1 VSSFARAKFQFTRSV
16 TMTDNI
22 MEMPSATPATRVN
35 KLKRRFVYACK
46 MVPLYAWQRIVRR
59 TPRGRIHLIIAIAD
73 HFEPSSLRGDFA
85 GYAPRDVQEKRVEK
99 WCTEYAANFREFRDS
114 EGRPFIHTYFYPAEQ
129 YDRVLVEQVAELCHS
144 GWGELEIH
152 LHHGVTETATAASTR
167 AQILSFRDAL
177 AHEHG
182 CLSYEDGDAHP
193 KYAFVHGNFALAN
206 SAGGFG
212 CGVNNEMEILAET
225 GCYVDMTYP
234 TSAFHPAQI
243 AKLNSMYECALP
255 LHERA
260 PHRHGRELK
269 AGRRIS
275 TLPFLIQGPSALDF
289 DRNSRNTIGRIE
301 NGALTAANPPSIRR
315 LGRWER
321 AAITVHDRPDWLF
334 IKLGTHG
341 MNPTDTE
348 MILGR
353 ATQEFLKK
361 LIQGAPERQET
372 LHFVSAREMANMA
385 LAACDGR
392 EGNPGDYRDYRY
404 RLAEG
409 PLRRNSRIEAT
420 SGVKA

>member
-1 VSSFARAKFQFTRSV
+1 MT
-16 TMTDNI
+16 TDNT
-22 MEMPSATPATRVN
+22 MEMPLAALATKVN
-35 KLKRRFVYACK
+35 KLKRRFVYVRKTA
-46 MVPLYAWQRIVRR
+46 PSYAWQRIVRH
-59 TPRGRIHLIIAIAD
+59 TPRGRVHLIIAIAD
-73 HFEPSSLRGDFA
+73 HFEPSSLPGNFA

-99 WCTEYAANFREFRDS
+99 WCTEYAANFHELRDS
-114 EGRPFIHTYFYPAEQ
+114 EDRPFIHTYFYPAEQ
-129 YDRVLVEQVAELCHS
+129 YDRALVAQVAKLCHS

-167 AQILSFRDAL
+167 AQILSFRHAL

-182 CLSYEDGDAHP
+182 CLSYEDGDADP

-206 SAGGFG
+206 SAGGFA
-212 CGVNNEMEILAET
+212 CGVNNEMQILAET

-243 AKLNSMYECALP
+243 AKLNSMYACALP

-260 PHRHGRELK
+260 PHRRGRELK
-269 AGRRIS
+269 VGRRVS
-275 TLPFLIQGPSALDF
+275 TLPFLIHGPWALDF

-301 NGALTAANPPSIRR
+301 NGALTAANPPSVRR
-315 LGRWER
+315 LELWKR
-321 AAITVHDRPDWLF
+321 AAIAVHGRPDWLF

-353 ATQEFLKK
+353 TTQEFLKG
-361 LIQGAPERQET
+361 LIEGAPDREET

-385 LAACDGR
+385 LAACDGH

-404 RLAEG
+404 QLAKG
-409 PLRRNSRIEAT
+409 SPRRNSRMEVNSA
-420 SGVKA
+420 VKA